1 MRDTLNNGDR
11 APRFV
16 PPTTEAFYSEKDV
29 AAHSRPSDCWIIV
42 RGVVYDV
49 TSFLESHPGGPLLI
63 LSVAGGDATQ
73 AFAAPGHSTRAV
85 EQLLSMRVGVLAGG
99 PADRRGCSPGGPC
112 LRTITGGIIRL
123 GALVAIPCATCGAAL
138 PEGSERCGICQQTSI
153 PRLREQLQL
162 AGRVLE
168 SGEQVEAVVE
178 AVPAPAH
185 PPNTAPEHPPDT
197 APAHPP
203 DTAPEHPPPAP
214 PPPPPPPRTP
224 APPAASPGLPAPP
237 MGVAWRPSGQ
247 GDWQVMDCPICGPV
261 CGGSVHR
268 PDSAE
273 VLAAA
278 MKKGD
283 AAARRGEW
291 SQALAHYYDAVGAIT
306 KRTGTA
312 TVAAVHTAASISQ
325 RKLRSMHSALRHA
338 NLATAAADAD
348 AADAAVDANADADA
362 AVSAGGRGG
371 DAIGAR
377 AHAARGAALEALGL
391 MSDAHAAFVRAARLD
406 MSDPRPAAAAARL
419 LPLRFLLERNAAGA
433 HGGMLGPLTP
443 LERNAGGAHGADA
456 DAAQHDDAQHDDAQH
471 DAAQHDADAASD
483 QSNVVLSAQL
493 SPSQLAFVEQLE
505 RAVAAHGLAATLRP
519 LPSLAQLLGDERRA
533 GGRARR
539 VRRQSRVLSL
549 LAVDA
554 AAEAARHLHGGHNA
568 DACMRQWVHAK
579 ADELGL
585 DLVGELVR
593 AALGDG
599 GEDVGSDDGDGD
611 DEGSEHDDGGESE
624 SEGEE
629 EAEGPS
635 ASAEVQLPGAFGRVL
650 VQLEL
655 APRRQRLTL
664 SLLSLNA
671 ADFCEPRLRYTFA
684 VGLISV
690 YLLQAEITACGDHDL
705 PYLEF
710 AEWHSAERGAF
721 LPADG
726 LPPAASVE
734 RRAKAFVDFLTSGE
748 GGRAPLA
755 PARSRGTGTT
765 VEGS

>member
-1 MRDTLNNGDR
+1 MATLR
-11 APRFV
+11 H
-16 PPTTEAFYSEKDV
+16 AFYSEKDV
-29 AAHSRPSDCWIIV
+29 AAHDRPSDCWIIV

-123 GALVAIPCATCGAAL
+123 GALVAVPCATCGAAL

-178 AVPAPAH
+178 AMP
-185 PPNTAPEHPPDT
+185 
-197 APAHPP
+197 
-203 DTAPEHPPPAP
+203 APEHPPPP
-214 PPPPPPPRTP
+214 PPPPPSPPRTP
-224 APPAASPGLPAPP
+224 APPAASPGVPPPP
-237 MGVAWRPSGQ
+237 MGVTWRPSGQ
-247 GDWQVMDCPICGPV
+247 GDWQVMDCPICGPI

-273 VLAAA
+273 VLAGA

-306 KRTGTA
+306 KRTGTG
-312 TVAAVHTAASISQ
+312 TVAAVHTAASLAQ
-325 RKLRSMHSALRHA
+325 RKLRSLHSALRHA
-338 NLATAAADAD
+338 DLATAAADAD
-348 AADAAVDANADADA
+348 ADANTGGGAI
-362 AVSAGGRGG
+362 SA
-371 DAIGAR
+371 IISAR

-406 MSDPRPAAAAARL
+406 VSDPRPAAAAARL
-419 LPLRFLLERNAAGA
+419 LPLRWLLERNA
-433 HGGMLGPLTP
+433 
-443 LERNAGGAHGADA
+443 EAHGADA
-456 DAAQHDDAQHDDAQH
+456 DADAE
-471 DAAQHDADAASD
+471 S
-483 QSNVVLSAQL
+483 VQL
-493 SPSQLAFVEQLE
+493 SPSQRAFVEQLE
-505 RAVAAHGLAATLRP
+505 RAVASRGLAAALRP
-519 LPSLAQLLGDERRA
+519 LPSLAQLLVDERRA

-554 AAEAARHLHGGHNA
+554 AAEAVRHLHGGHNA

-579 ADELGL
+579 ANELGL

-599 GEDVGSDDGDGD
+599 AEDVGSDDGDGD
-611 DEGSEHDDGGESE
+611 DEGGEHDDGGESN

-629 EAEGPS
+629 EAEGPN

-655 APRRQRLTL
+655 APQRQRLTL
-664 SLLSLNA
+664 SLLSLHA
-671 ADFCEPRLRYTFA
+671 TDFCEPRLRYTFA

-690 YLLQAEITACGDHDL
+690 YLLQAEITACGAHDL

-734 RRAKAFVDFLTSGE
+734 RRAKAFVDFLTNGE
-748 GGRAPLA
+748 GARAPLA
-755 PARSRGTGTT
+755 PARSGDTGTT
-765 VEGS
+765 VERSLRGDF

>member
-185 PPNTAPEHPPDT
+185 PP
-197 APAHPP
+197 

-306 KRTGTA
+306 KRTDTA
-312 TVAAVHTAASISQ
+312 TVAAVHTAASLSQ

-338 NLATAAADAD
+338 NLATAAADA
-348 AADAAVDANADADA
+348 AAADADA
-362 AVSAGGRGG
+362 AA
-371 DAIGAR
+371 D
-377 AHAARGAALEALGL
+377 
-391 MSDAHAAFVRAARLD
+391 
-406 MSDPRPAAAAARL
+406 AAAR
-419 LPLRFLLERNAAGA
+419 AWKG
-433 HGGMLGPLTP
+433 
-443 LERNAGGAHGADA
+443 GGACTDWRWK
-456 DAAQHDDAQHDDAQH
+456 
-471 DAAQHDADAASD
+471 SD
-483 QSNVVLSAQL
+483 
-493 SPSQLAFVEQLE
+493 
-505 RAVAAHGLAATLRP
+505 R
-519 LPSLAQLLGDERRA
+519 
-533 GGRARR
+533 
-539 VRRQSRVLSL
+539 
-549 LAVDA
+549 
-554 AAEAARHLHGGHNA
+554 
-568 DACMRQWVHAK
+568 
-579 ADELGL
+579 
-585 DLVGELVR
+585 
-593 AALGDG
+593 
-599 GEDVGSDDGDGD
+599 
-611 DEGSEHDDGGESE
+611 
-624 SEGEE
+624 
-629 EAEGPS
+629 
-635 ASAEVQLPGAFGRVL
+635 
-650 VQLEL
+650 
-655 APRRQRLTL
+655 
-664 SLLSLNA
+664 
-671 ADFCEPRLRYTFA
+671 RLR
-684 VGLISV
+684 
-690 YLLQAEITACGDHDL
+690 
-705 PYLEF
+705 
-710 AEWHSAERGAF
+710 RGY
-721 LPADG
+721 
-726 LPPAASVE
+726 
-734 RRAKAFVDFLTSGE
+734 
-748 GGRAPLA
+748 
-755 PARSRGTGTT
+755 AR
-765 VEGS
+765 

>member
-1 MRDTLNNGDR
+1 MATLRHDSCH
-11 APRFV
+11 
-16 PPTTEAFYSEKDV
+16 AFYSEKDV
-29 AAHSRPSDCWIIV
+29 AAHDRPSDCWIIV

-123 GALVAIPCATCGAAL
+123 GALVAVPCATCGAAL

-178 AVPAPAH
+178 AMP
-185 PPNTAPEHPPDT
+185 
-197 APAHPP
+197 
-203 DTAPEHPPPAP
+203 APEHPPPAP
-214 PPPPPPPRTP
+214 PPPPSPPRTP
-224 APPAASPGLPAPP
+224 APPAASPGVPPPP
-237 MGVAWRPSGQ
+237 MGVTWRPSGQ
-247 GDWQVMDCPICGPV
+247 GDWQVMDCPICGPI

-273 VLAAA
+273 VLAGA

-306 KRTGTA
+306 KRTGTG
-312 TVAAVHTAASISQ
+312 TVAAVHTAASLAQ
-325 RKLRSMHSALRHA
+325 RKLRSLHSALRHA
-338 NLATAAADAD
+338 DLATAAADAD
-348 AADAAVDANADADA
+348 ADANTGGGAI
-362 AVSAGGRGG
+362 SA
-371 DAIGAR
+371 IISAR

-406 MSDPRPAAAAARL
+406 VSDPRPAAAAARL
-419 LPLRFLLERNAAGA
+419 LPLRWLLERNA
-433 HGGMLGPLTP
+433 
-443 LERNAGGAHGADA
+443 EAHGADA
-456 DAAQHDDAQHDDAQH
+456 DADAE
-471 DAAQHDADAASD
+471 S
-483 QSNVVLSAQL
+483 VQL
-493 SPSQLAFVEQLE
+493 SPSQRAFVEQLE
-505 RAVAAHGLAATLRP
+505 RAVASRGLAAALRP
-519 LPSLAQLLGDERRA
+519 LPSLAQLLVDERRA

-579 ADELGL
+579 ANELGL

-599 GEDVGSDDGDGD
+599 AEDVGSDDGDGD
-611 DEGSEHDDGGESE
+611 DEGGEHDDGGESN

-629 EAEGPS
+629 EAEGPN
-635 ASAEVQLPGAFGRVL
+635 ASEEVQLPGAFGRVL

-664 SLLSLNA
+664 SLLSLHA
-671 ADFCEPRLRYTFA
+671 TDFCEPRLRYTFA

-690 YLLQAEITACGDHDL
+690 YLLQAEITACGAHDL

-721 LPADG
+721 LPADD

-748 GGRAPLA
+748 GARAPLA
-755 PARSRGTGTT
+755 PARSGDTGTT
-765 VEGS
+765 VERSLRGDF

>member
-1 MRDTLNNGDR
+1 MATLR
-11 APRFV
+11 CH
-16 PPTTEAFYSEKDV
+16 AFYSEKDV
-29 AAHSRPSDCWIIV
+29 AAHDRPSDCWIIV

-123 GALVAIPCATCGAAL
+123 GALVAVPCATCGAAL

-178 AVPAPAH
+178 AVPAP
-185 PPNTAPEHPPDT
+185 E
-197 APAHPP
+197 HPP
-203 DTAPEHPPPAP
+203 DTAPEHPPPA
-214 PPPPPPPRTP
+214 PPRTP
-224 APPAASPGLPAPP
+224 APPAASPGLPALP
-237 MGVAWRPSGQ
+237 MGVTWRPSGQ
-247 GDWQVMDCPICGPV
+247 GDWQVMDCPICGPI

-268 PDSAE
+268 PESAE
-273 VLAAA
+273 VLAGA

-306 KRTGTA
+306 KRTGTG
-312 TVAAVHTAASISQ
+312 TVAAVHTAASLAQ
-325 RKLRSMHSALRHA
+325 RKLRSLHSALRHA
-338 NLATAAADAD
+338 DLATAAADAD
-348 AADAAVDANADADA
+348 ADANTGGGAI
-362 AVSAGGRGG
+362 SA
-371 DAIGAR
+371 IISAR

-406 MSDPRPAAAAARL
+406 VSDPQPAAAAARL
-419 LPLRFLLERNAAGA
+419 LPLRWLLERNA
-433 HGGMLGPLTP
+433 
-443 LERNAGGAHGADA
+443 EAHGADA
-456 DAAQHDDAQHDDAQH
+456 DADAE
-471 DAAQHDADAASD
+471 S
-483 QSNVVLSAQL
+483 VQL
-493 SPSQLAFVEQLE
+493 SPSQRAFVEQLE
-505 RAVAAHGLAATLRP
+505 RAVASRGLAAALRP
-519 LPSLAQLLGDERRA
+519 LPSLAQLLVDERRA
-533 GGRARR
+533 GSRARR

-579 ADELGL
+579 ANELGL

-599 GEDVGSDDGDGD
+599 AEDVGSDDGDGD
-611 DEGSEHDDGGESE
+611 DEGGEHDDGGESN

-629 EAEGPS
+629 EAEGPN

-664 SLLSLNA
+664 SLLSLHA
-671 ADFCEPRLRYTFA
+671 TDFCEPRLRYTFA

-690 YLLQAEITACGDHDL
+690 YLLQAEITACGAHDL

-721 LPADG
+721 LPADD